1 MPYEKPHHLHLPK
14 LSASQDLLHPLHLGL
29 LRSNLLQVC
38 DGGRLT
44 VQEEIPFEYPGLN
57 PTGSLPMTTTHHQ
70 THKPAAQHHTS
81 PAGLD
86 FIFRHEAQAGVSN
99 HLHWPGGSSG
109 VTLGPGYDMKERSK
123 PEIVRHMMRIGVP
136 KSTAEKVAG
145 GSKLAGSAAEDFADD
160 NENLVALSNAQ
171 ETALLGVIVPIYEDI
186 VRRNVHV
193 HLKQNEFD
201 ALVSFVYNPGGSFL
215 PVSQA
220 INAARVAEAMQI
232 IKTRITTGGAR
243 SAGLLHRRIDEV
255 QLYLHGAYHRHHHV
269 YHHQHSQKRP

>member
-1 MPYEKPHHLHLPK
+1 M
-14 LSASQDLLHPLHLGL
+14 
-29 LRSNLLQVC
+29 
-38 DGGRLT
+38 
-44 VQEEIPFEYPGLN
+44 N
-57 PTGSLPMTTTHHQ
+57 PNGKSLPMTTTHHQ
-70 THKPAAQHHTS
+70 AHKSAAQHHTS
-81 PAGLD
+81 QAGLD

-123 PEIVRHMMRIGVP
+123 SEIVGHMIHIGFP
-136 KSTAEKVAG
+136 KSTAEKIAG
-145 GSKLAGSAAEDFADD
+145 GSKLVGPAAEDFADD
-160 NENLVALSNAQ
+160 NEDLVSLSSAQ
-171 ETALLGVIVPIYEDI
+171 ETALLRVIVPHYEAI

-193 HLKQNEFD
+193 HLKQHEFD

-232 IKTRITTGGAR
+232 IKTRITTGR
-243 SAGLLHRRIDEV
+243 TKSTGLVHRRVDEV

-269 YHHQHSQKRP
+269 HHH